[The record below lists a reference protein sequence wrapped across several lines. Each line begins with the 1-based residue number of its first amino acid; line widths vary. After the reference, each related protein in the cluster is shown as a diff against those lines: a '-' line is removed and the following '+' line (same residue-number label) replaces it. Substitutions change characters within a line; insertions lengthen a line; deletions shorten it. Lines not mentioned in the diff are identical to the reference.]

1 MTKTFF
7 VTMGTPDR
15 SEVIE
20 AIFSF
25 TEEKFFMLC
34 TGAVK
39 DGEVVRVIDS
49 NDKSAI
55 ITNYRTGD
63 IRRVVLEEPIEF
75 EVAMSDKV
83 ASLLTSLETGDIK
96 AINKEGFDSSH
107 EFISVEASDV

>member
-15 SEVIE
+15 SEIIE
-20 AIFSF
+20 ATFSF

-49 NDKSAI
+49 NNKSAI

-63 IRRVVLEEPIEF
+63 IRHVILEEPVKF

-83 ASLLTSLETGDIK
+83 ASLLASLETGDITS
-96 AINKEGFDSSH
+96 INKERFDSSH
-107 EFISVEASDV
+107 EFISVEASAA

>member
-34 TGAVK
+34 MGAIK

-49 NDKSAI
+49 DDKSAI
-55 ITNYRTGD
+55 VTNYRTGD
-63 IRRVVLEEPIEF
+63 IRRITLEEPIEF
-75 EVAMSDKV
+75 EVAMSEKV
-83 ASLLTSLETGDIK
+83 ASLLASLETGDIT
-96 AINKEGFDSSH
+96 AVNKEGFDSSY
-107 EFISVEASDV
+107 EFISVEASAA

>member
-75 EVAMSDKV
+75 EIAMSDKV
-83 ASLLTSLETGDIK
+83 ALLLANLTGDIK

-107 EFISVEASDV
+107 EFISVEASAA